1 MKLKISMLLNLII
14 VILTVI
20 GTYCMLNGIEFMGHE
35 DSLSATKIEMFR
47 FYTVD
52 SNVLMGIVS
61 LLFLTSE
68 IQILR
73 CKKEKVSRLL
83 YILKLIGTV
92 GTSLT
97 FLTVVLYLGPI
108 SKNGMLSMFL
118 NANLFFHL
126 ITPVLSIITFVF
138 FENTD
143 SLKFKD
149 TFIGASTMVVYA
161 IFYVINVLLHVENGK
176 VSTAYDWYWFVQN
189 GVWTMVIV
197 LPFMLLFTYLIS
209 FVLWKINNIFLKREQ
224 SLKKR

>member
-35 DSLSATKIEMFR
+35 DNLSATKIEMFR

-61 LLFLTSE
+61 LLFLISE

-126 ITPVLSIITFVF
+126 ITPVLSIITFIF

-143 SLKFKD
+143 TLKFKD
-149 TFIGASTMVVYA
+149 SFLGVSTMTLYA
-161 IFYVINVLLHVENGK
+161 IFYVVNILIHVENGK
-176 VSTAYDWYWFVQN
+176 VSPAYDWYWFVQN
-189 GVWTMVIV
+189 GVWTMIIV
-197 LPFMLLFTYLIS
+197 LPVMLFFTYLIS
-209 FVLWKINNIFLKREQ
+209 FVLLKINNLFWKREQ
-224 SLKKR
+224 

>member
-20 GTYCMLNGIEFMGHE
+20 GTYYMLNGIEFMGHE
-35 DSLSATKIEMFR
+35 DNLSATKIEMFR

-61 LLFLTSE
+61 LLFLISE

-73 CKKEKVSRLL
+73 CKKEKISRLL

-126 ITPVLSIITFVF
+126 ITPVLSIITFIF
-138 FENTD
+138 FEKTSKLD
-143 SLKFKD
+143 FKC
-149 TFIGASTMVVYA
+149 TFLGIIPMFIYGIVYTT
-161 IFYVINVLLHVENGK
+161 NVLIHANNGK
-176 VSTAYDWYWFVQN
+176 IDPIYDWYHFVQ
-189 GVWTMVIV
+189 GGMYQLLFVIPIMFIV
-197 LPFMLLFTYLIS
+197 TYIISFML
-209 FVLWKINNIFLKREQ
+209 WKLNKIIED
-224 SLKKR
+224 